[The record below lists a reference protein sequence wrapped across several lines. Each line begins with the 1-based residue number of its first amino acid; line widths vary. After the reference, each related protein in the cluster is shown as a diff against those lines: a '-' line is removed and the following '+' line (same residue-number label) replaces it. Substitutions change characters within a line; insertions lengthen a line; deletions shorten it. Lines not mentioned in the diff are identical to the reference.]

1 MLSIWTVLYTNE
13 LMTANISMMITMA
26 TWVLWGSSM
35 STWENAQRSWS
46 QSTIE
51 SKTRW
56 SWQRRIWG
64 RSDDDTWWKSI
75 FWWFIG
81 AKKYTSSDTTYLF
94 QCKELEES
102 YNVSTSDKYSWYRVS
117 NHQWR
122 KIRFCFLRMMKAV
135 SPSSAIFDI
144 VNIQVQNAITWIMR
158 KAINDQEIPTLLLR
172 LGWHTAASTPP
183 SRRRIAYNW
192 YSLKGKR
199 INLDIMEAQSH
210 LFSDFPTVLEGC
222 GQNQPSLNYVLNTLY
237 LYIFY
242 SVWGNKTQLSS
253 TRNQNTRKY
262 LILVHWQKSK

>member
-1 MLSIWTVLYTNE
+1 MLAIWTVLYTNE

-56 SWQRRIWG
+56 SWQRQIWG

-158 KAINDQEIPTLLLR
+158 MAINDPHLIIETR
-172 LGWHTAASTPP
+172 LTHCGLHTTFKEEDC
-183 SRRRIAYNW
+183 I
-192 YSLKGKR
+192 
-199 INLDIMEAQSH
+199 
-210 LFSDFPTVLEGC
+210 
-222 GQNQPSLNYVLNTLY
+222 
-237 LYIFY
+237 
-242 SVWGNKTQLSS
+242 
-253 TRNQNTRKY
+253 
-262 LILVHWQKSK
+262 

>member
-13 LMTANISMMITMA
+13 LMTVNISMMITMA

-94 QCKELEES
+94 QCKELEENLTTYRPVINTVGIVS
-102 YNVSTSDKYSWYRVS
+102 PITSGGRLGFAFWEWWRRCRQARRSSTSW
-117 NHQWR
+117 
-122 KIRFCFLRMMKAV
+122 
-135 SPSSAIFDI
+135 
-144 VNIQVQNAITWIMR
+144 T
-158 KAINDQEIPTLLLR
+158 
-172 LGWHTAASTPP
+172 
-183 SRRRIAYNW
+183 SR
-192 YSLKGKR
+192 
-199 INLDIMEAQSH
+199 
-210 LFSDFPTVLEGC
+210 
-222 GQNQPSLNYVLNTLY
+222 
-237 LYIFY
+237 
-242 SVWGNKTQLSS
+242 
-253 TRNQNTRKY
+253 
-262 LILVHWQKSK
+262 SKMP